1 MFKAEGVWEQ
11 KGLVEM
17 LVDKQ
22 TAIKKWRGMEGMQLI
37 KSMEDMR
44 DDGKGWVEK
53 GMRKM
58 GDSRN
63 MVRPKAALRN
73 HDNQKP

>member
-1 MFKAEGVWEQ
+1 
-11 KGLVEM
+11 M

-22 TAIKKWRGMEGMQLI
+22 TAIKEWRGMEGMQLI
-37 KSMEDMR
+37 KWIKEMR
-44 DDGKGWVEK
+44 DDGKGWVEIK
-53 GMRKM
+53 EMRKM

-73 HDNQKP
+73 HDFHLHGEGMRDN